1 MRDQWYGDDRDLL
14 KWGTL
19 VHLARREQRSTIL
32 QVALF
37 RSDDEWPTLNSSR
50 GRVEIPEEVIRHVR
64 NLDNIHRLTR
74 TSGIRIEV
82 FKAPF
87 RNRSAYFEKVSRRI
101 ESLSGDSLVVFL
113 DPDTGLAPEV
123 AGPEHV
129 AADEVRSVFGVM
141 KQGDVLVCY
150 QHARRQKNWRGD
162 RRRAFTR
169 ALGLSSR
176 EVEVFDSRLAK
187 DVVLF
192 AATRGPHPVAPSD
205 SS

>member
-19 VHLARREQRSTIL
+19 IHLARREQRSTIL
-32 QVALF
+32 QVALY
-37 RSDDEWPTLNSSR
+37 RSNDEWPTLNSSR
-50 GRVEIPEEVIRHVR
+50 GRVEIPAEVIRHVR

-113 DPDTGLAPEV
+113 DPDTGLAPQV

-129 AADEVRSVFGVM
+129 TADEVRSVFGVM

-176 EVEVFDSRLAK
+176 EVEVFDSGLAK

-192 AATRGPHPVAPSD
+192 SATKRPPPAAPSD